1 MTPIDT
7 GPPEKTKAAGPG
19 RGAAADGKTNDLR
32 DYNNTPAP
40 RDASSPVDRRNGR
53 IRYVRWWLVEQAGR
67 TSSLSCAAVGAYV
80 RLFAE
85 YLRTQSALPDDPA
98 RLSRITKVSLREWSD
113 IREELAEI
121 YDLVDGHL
129 VDDYAEKCIAE
140 FRTASA
146 RNRRNVMA
154 RYHVVDG
161 NGGAR

>member
-1 MTPIDT
+1 MTPIEH
-7 GPPEKTKAAGPG
+7 PPKTKAAGPG
-19 RGAAADGKTNDLR
+19 GGAAADGQTNDLR
-32 DYNNTPAP
+32 DDDNTPAS
-40 RDASSPVDRRNGR
+40 RDASSPPDRRNGR

-67 TSSLSCAAVGAYV
+67 TASLSCATVGAYV

-85 YLRTQSALPDDPA
+85 YLRTQAPLPDDPVRLA
-98 RLSRITKVSLREWSD
+98 RIAKVSSREWSD

-154 RYHVVDG
+154 RYRVVDG